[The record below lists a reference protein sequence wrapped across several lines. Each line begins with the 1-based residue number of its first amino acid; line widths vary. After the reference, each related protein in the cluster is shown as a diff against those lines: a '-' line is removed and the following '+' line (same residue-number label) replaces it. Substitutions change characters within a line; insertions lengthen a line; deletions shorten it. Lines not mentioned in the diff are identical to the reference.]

1 MHNPCLGFQQLKLE
15 QIAKGF
21 EIIWGRK
28 ATAGYEAII
37 KLTVTEHSMQ
47 FEEINFDN
55 ISELVV
61 RIIEPKKKLVNAE
74 RATLMNK
81 LSKGE

>member
-1 MHNPCLGFQQLKLE
+1 
-15 QIAKGF
+15 
-21 EIIWGRK
+21 
-28 ATAGYEAII
+28 
-37 KLTVTEHSMQ
+37 MQ